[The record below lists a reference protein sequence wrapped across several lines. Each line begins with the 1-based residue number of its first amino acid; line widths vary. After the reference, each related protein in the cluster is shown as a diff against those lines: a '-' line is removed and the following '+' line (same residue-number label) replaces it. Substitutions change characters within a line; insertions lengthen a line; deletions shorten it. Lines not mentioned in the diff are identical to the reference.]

1 MLDTEFF
8 PAKQKDSRRLM
19 VVMHGLGDSTAGFH
33 WLPEALALPWMNFLL
48 VNAPDSY
55 YGGYSWYDF
64 TGDADAGVR
73 RSRKLIFELLDE
85 QRKKGFPTEQTVLS
99 GFSQGCLM
107 TIDVGSRYPHLF
119 AGLVGISGYVHEPGQ
134 LQKELLPLAKKQR
147 FLITHGLHDPMIP
160 FAAVRQQINVLK
172 AAGLNIAWH
181 EFAKAHNIAGEEE
194 LEVIRNFIR
203 AGFEKT
209 HSAA

>member
-64 TGDADAGVR
+64 TGNPDAGVR
-73 RSRKLIFELLDE
+73 RSQKLIFELLDE

-134 LQKELLPLAKKQR
+134 LLKELSPLAKKQR

-160 FAAVRQQINVLK
+160 FAAVRQQINELK

-194 LEVIRNFIR
+194 LEVIRNFIK

-209 HSAA
+209 HPAA